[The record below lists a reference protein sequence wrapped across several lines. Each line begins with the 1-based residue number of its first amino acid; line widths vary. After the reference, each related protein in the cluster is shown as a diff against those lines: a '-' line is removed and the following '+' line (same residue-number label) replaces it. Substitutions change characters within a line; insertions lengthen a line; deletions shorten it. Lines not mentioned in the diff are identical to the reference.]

1 VTRHVLYLHGFASS
15 PASSKARFFAER
27 LAPFGIRLHCPDFN
41 LPQFET
47 LTATRMIEQTEAA
60 IREVAPGNVA
70 IIGSSLGAFVA
81 WHVAGRAALRDRS
94 AASARIDRL
103 VLLAPALD
111 VGRNRFGL
119 TNAEVEAWQRT
130 GWREFFHHADNA
142 PRRVHIELLNDAARY
157 DSERAQP
164 RVPTLIF
171 QGRRDELVPVD
182 AVVRFAGSRPDEVT
196 LRLFDD
202 GHQLL
207 ESLDPMWGE
216 TARFLDLPALTGR
229 MPAVS

>member
-1 VTRHVLYLHGFASS
+1 MTRRVLYLHGFASS
-15 PASSKARFFAER
+15 PASSKARFFAEC
-27 LAPFGIRLHCPDFN
+27 LASFGITLHCPDFN
-41 LPQFET
+41 LPRFET

-60 IREVAPGNVA
+60 IRDLAPEHVA

-81 WHVAGRAALRDRS
+81 WHVAARAALQDRT
-94 AASARIDRL
+94 AGSARIDRL

-119 TNAEVEAWQRT
+119 TDAEVEAWQRT
-130 GWREFFHHADNA
+130 GWREFFHYADNG
-142 PRRVHIELLNDAARY
+142 PRRVHVELLNDAARY
-157 DSERAQP
+157 DSERARP
-164 RVPTLIF
+164 NVPTLIF

-182 AVVRFAGSRPDEVT
+182 AVVRFAAGRPDEVT

-207 ESLDPMWGE
+207 ESLEPMWGE
-216 TARFLDLPALTGR
+216 TARFLGLPALTGR
-229 MPAVS
+229 TPAVS